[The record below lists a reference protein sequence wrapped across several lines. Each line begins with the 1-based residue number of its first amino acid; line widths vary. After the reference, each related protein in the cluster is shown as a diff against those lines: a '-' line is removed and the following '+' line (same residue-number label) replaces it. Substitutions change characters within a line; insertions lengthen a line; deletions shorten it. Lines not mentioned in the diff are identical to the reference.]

1 MTGRKSQ
8 AETSET
14 SGRLHSELAPDTVGQ
29 RSSEASGADSGF
41 QCNPYRERISLNGKW
56 DFMPLY
62 DRPQELSLPPKILY
76 DKQKVNVPSS
86 WRGAYESR
94 PGYTFGRI
102 EAYDYGLFAPYDY
115 PPEWDRAEAGLL
127 RRSFA
132 VPEEWAGRRIVL
144 RLDGVMQQAAI
155 YLNGIK
161 LAIWRDG
168 YLPLRLDA
176 TPYVRPGET
185 CELQVVCANFD
196 KTAIPSGAVKV
207 TGLTGSWFGYLAR
220 GLWQDVWLE
229 SYPQTA
235 IETVAVRTS
244 VRESRLEIDASI
256 GGVARRTPV
265 GTLTASL
272 KVRRIGGSSE
282 APVLEAET
290 DVVLGE
296 AGSET
301 SAVKG
306 VPTERNPQAASADS
320 AAPIGGDDK
329 DSGGRLS
336 KLETSA
342 EPASAT
348 ESARSRD
355 APADEPRES
364 ERSAELY
371 TPLGRETGFEPI
383 AETSFANRS
392 SGGAEES
399 GTLLRLCENDALP
412 PFGQAN
418 FRLRWTDAELWSPDS
433 PVLYEAELELAE
445 DGIVVDRRTERFGF
459 REFWNEGPEFML
471 NGVPIRLRG
480 DSWHFQGPTQQTED
494 YVRTWYAMCRE
505 VGVNCIRLH
514 AEPYP
519 EYFLKIA
526 DETGMLLVSETA
538 IYGSGKSM
546 AADHPDYILNS
557 LEHVRRLVLRDRNRP
572 SVVMWSVENEMR
584 WVDGRDEFKRHIPAL
599 TDAMK
604 KLDPT
609 RLIVAEGDN
618 RLLPRESAEVESR
631 HYNIDGTIA
640 QWDRQVPLTFGEHG
654 SWWYIC
660 PQNASMYVG
669 LGAYRHTDE
678 SARGLAEKERLFVE
692 YARRQGVSG
701 ISTFN
706 FAHYFMRAMPERDI
720 PLEWN
725 ERDRETPGVKPD
737 YIPAYSL
744 TLNNGLLPPE
754 YPAYRPNPAFATMAE
769 AFRPAALI
777 AAEYDRCFFDDGD
790 IQRTFDVYNDTLTA
804 RDVAIEFAVSQDGRE
819 LRRETVRFRQQPAE
833 RRIAEFRW
841 MPEAVKWTNGKA
853 DSGGESPT
861 RAANEVREDVEA
873 EQLRLARADENSSF
887 RETGRKQSQK
897 AQPEVEAANRFKNPN
912 VDSAEAIS
920 AESASASIEET
931 AVQSEGRSLET
942 SENATLTAVLYHDG
956 QPVHELT
963 KLYRVFS
970 ADLRS
975 EPVEVD
981 GPCFY
986 IGGDDDYGL
995 LSVLVP
1001 DCSRTTAEDL
1011 DRLPAE
1017 ALLIVGSFARDEH
1030 GRLER
1035 GAKAHAARGGRLLV
1049 LEQDVFSI
1057 GRLTLSRRDFI
1068 RAHSGSYDHPIFA
1081 GLGDDD
1087 LMFWDPGLREE
1098 GPTPIATA
1106 AFEKPAAGDYRLLLE
1121 SSAGDFGDGGDL
1133 WTPLLEYRGGG
1144 GYLLANQLGL
1154 TSRFARVPQACL
1166 LLRRLLAHA
1175 GRADAVA
1182 PSGARSALEA
1192 PHGGAGR
1199 SAAQARFLGG
1209 RGGMAERLLSALRLP
1224 FEPLRRG
1231 SDLSALAARLS
1242 AASGP
1247 AEDARLSGAQNAP
1260 DDLSAAAGS
1269 AETAQQPAPR
1279 PDAGPA
1285 ASGGSADLP
1294 GRSGPPSPG
1303 EAPGGSPG
1311 AQPAPALSDPRPVPG
1326 LLIVEPAM
1334 LREPGVPES
1343 ARAFAAAGGAVLVLP
1358 CEEAHGDLLTRL
1370 LGRPTRIV
1378 AHEAYQLEADYRY
1391 PLAEGLS
1398 PADLFGLDKVHH
1410 SPRDVENL
1418 PLGLHRI
1425 EAEGA
1430 RPICVSVE
1438 GTAWKDYFVHK
1449 HTAEHSRLAL
1459 VELNRDRARKPG
1471 SFVVEIPL
1479 GEGRIV
1485 CSQIPLRPAL
1495 DKNLRVY
1502 ARLLGNL
1509 GAAFADDL
1517 WRSVKGDAHYAV
1529 EAMMA
1534 LPCEPYQDE
1543 QAMRRY
1549 YTDPAFSLNNLGEG
1563 LYGWMKKKERGS
1575 QGGRMRIQD
1584 SAGGLWFLS
1593 AFVLPPDMPPVPVSE
1608 IGCGTEVGSGT
1619 EDSAA
1624 PAGSENAA
1632 SAVPVRLRVESNAL
1646 SVRLW
1651 LNGRPLQGPQPA
1663 GQLKSGINRLIVEAR
1678 AGAEDLA
1685 LAVFFEHP
1693 DGRPLEGLRYRMTI
1707 DEVEPK

>member
-1 MTGRKSQ
+1 MTSRKSQ

-14 SGRLHSELAPDTVGQ
+14 PDRLDEDRSANAVGPAHSEA
-29 RSSEASGADSGF
+29 AGADSLLKPD
-41 QCNPYRERISLNGKW
+41 PYRDRISLNGRW

-62 DRPQELSLPPKILY
+62 DRPQELSLPPKIVY

-115 PPEWDRAEAGLL
+115 PREWDRAEAGLL

-144 RLDGVMQQAAI
+144 RLDGVMQQAAV

-196 KTAIPSGAVKV
+196 KTSIPSGAVKV

-229 SYPQTA
+229 SYPQTV

-244 VRESRLEIDASI
+244 VRQGRLEIDASI
-256 GGVARRTPV
+256 GTGAGHAPI
-265 GTLTASL
+265 GKLTVSL
-272 KVRRIGGSSE
+272 KVRRIGGSSDS
-282 APVLEAET
+282 PVLAAET
-290 DVVLGE
+290 DVALGKASSE
-296 AGSET
+296 AST
-301 SAVKG
+301 ANG

-320 AAPIGGDDK
+320 AASIGGANE
-329 DSGGRLS
+329 DSSERLP
-336 KLETSA
+336 KLKTSA
-342 EPASAT
+342 ESASVN

-355 APADEPRES
+355 APADESRES
-364 ERSAELY
+364 DRSAEPY
-371 TPLGRETGFEPI
+371 TQIDREIGFEPA
-383 AETSFANRS
+383 AETSGANRS
-392 SGGAEES
+392 NIGAEES
-399 GTLLRLCENDALP
+399 GTWLRLCENDALP
-412 PFGQAN
+412 PFGRAS
-418 FRLRWTDAELWSPDS
+418 FRLTWTDAERWSPDS

-445 DGIVVDRRTERFGF
+445 DGIVVDRMTERFGF
-459 REFWNEGPEFML
+459 REFWNEGPEFVL

-480 DSWHFQGPTQQTED
+480 DSWHFQGPTQQTEE
-494 YVRTWYAMCRE
+494 YVRTWYSMCRE

-546 AADHPDYILNS
+546 SADHPDYILNS

-572 SVVMWSVENEMR
+572 SVIMWSVENEMR

-604 KLDPT
+604 MLDPT

-618 RLLPRESAEVESR
+618 RLLPRESTEVESR
-631 HYNIDGTIA
+631 HYNIDGTIS
-640 QWDRQVPLTFGEHG
+640 QWDRRVPLTFGEHG

-669 LGAYRHTDE
+669 LSAYRHTDE

-701 ISTFN
+701 LSTFN

-720 PLEWN
+720 PLVWN
-725 ERDRETPGVKPD
+725 ERDRESPGVKPD

-754 YPAYRPNPAFATMAE
+754 YPAYRPNPAFAVMAE
-769 AFRPAALI
+769 AFRPAVLV
-777 AAEYDRCFFDDGD
+777 AAEYDRCFFDDGE
-790 IQRTFDVYNDTLTA
+790 IRRTFDVHNDTLTA
-804 RDVAIEFAVSQDGRE
+804 RDVTIEFAVSQGGRE
-819 LRRETVRFRQQPAE
+819 LRREMVRFRQQPAE

-841 MPEAVKWTNGKA
+841 MPEAVSTENGEA
-853 DSGGESPT
+853 NGNGELPT
-861 RAANEVREDVEA
+861 RAANEVRDDA
-873 EQLRLARADENSSF
+873 EGERLRAARAAQADEKASL
-887 RETGRKQSQK
+887 RETGWKKSAR
-897 AQPEVEAANRFKNPN
+897 AQEEVEAAKRFANPGF
-912 VDSAEAIS
+912 DSAEDIS
-920 AESASASIEET
+920 AESASASAEET
-931 AVQSEGRSLET
+931 SRRPEVRSLET
-942 SENATLTAVLYHDG
+942 GENATLTAVLYHDG
-956 QPVHELT
+956 QPVHKLT

-975 EPVEVD
+975 EPVEID

-986 IGGDDDYGL
+986 VGGDDDYGL
-995 LSVLVP
+995 LNALVP
-1001 DCSRTTAEDL
+1001 GCSRIAREDL

-1017 ALLIVGSFARDEH
+1017 ALLIVGSFVRDEE

-1057 GRLTLSRRDFI
+1057 GRLTLSRREFI
-1068 RAHSGSYDHPIFA
+1068 RAHSGSYDHPVFA
-1081 GLGDDD
+1081 GLGDED
-1087 LMFWDPGLREE
+1087 LMFWDPELREE
-1098 GPTPIATA
+1098 GPAPIATA

-1175 GRADAVA
+1175 GRADIVA
-1182 PSGARSALEA
+1182 PVEARSALEA
-1192 PHGGAGR
+1192 PRGGAGR
-1199 SAAQARFLGG
+1199 SAAKARFLGG

-1247 AEDARLSGAQNAP
+1247 AEATRPSGARDAP
-1260 DDLSAAAGS
+1260 DDLSAANGS
-1269 AETAQQPAPR
+1269 AETARQPAPR

-1285 ASGGSADLP
+1285 ASGGSA
-1294 GRSGPPSPG
+1294 GPPSPG
-1303 EAPGGSPG
+1303 EAPGDSPR
-1311 AQPAPALSDPRPVPG
+1311 AEPAPVLSDPRPVPG

-1370 LGRPTRIV
+1370 LARPTRVV
-1378 AHEAYQLEADYRY
+1378 AHEAYQLEADYGY

-1410 SPRDVENL
+1410 SPLDVENL

-1425 EAEGA
+1425 EAEGV
-1430 RPICVSVE
+1430 RKICVSVE

-1459 VELNRDRARKPG
+1459 VELNRDRARNPG
-1471 SFVVEIPL
+1471 NFMVEIPL

-1517 WRSVKGDAHYAV
+1517 WSSVKSDAHYAV

-1575 QGGRMRIQD
+1575 EGGLMRIQD

-1593 AFVLPPDMPPVPVSE
+1593 AFVLPPESDRSSASVSE
-1608 IGCGTEVGSGT
+1608 IGCGKEVGSEP

-1624 PAGSENAA
+1624 PAGSENVG

-1646 SVRLW
+1646 SARLW
-1651 LNGRPLQGPQPA
+1651 LNGKPLQGPQPA
-1663 GQLKSGINRLIVEAR
+1663 GRLMSGINRLIVEAR

-1693 DGRPLEGLRYRMTI
+1693 DGRPLDGLRYRMTI

>member
-1 MTGRKSQ
+1 MTSRKSQ
-8 AETSET
+8 TRTSET
-14 SGRLHSELAPDTVGQ
+14 SGGLYSEHASDTV
-29 RSSEASGADSGF
+29 SKPDL
-41 QCNPYRERISLNGKW
+41 YRDRISLNGRW

-62 DRPQELSLPPKILY
+62 DRPQELSLPPKIVY

-94 PGYTFGRI
+94 PGYMFGRI

-115 PPEWDRAEAGLL
+115 PLEWDRAEAGLL

-144 RLDGVMQQAAI
+144 RLDGVMQQAAV
-155 YLNGIK
+155 YLNGVK

-176 TPYVRPGET
+176 TPYVRPGEI

-196 KTAIPSGAVKV
+196 KAAIPSGAVKV

-229 SYPQTA
+229 SYPRTA
-235 IETVAVRTS
+235 VETVAVRTS

-256 GGVARRTPV
+256 GTGAGHAPI
-265 GTLTASL
+265 GKLTASL
-272 KVRRIGGSSE
+272 KIRRVGGSGE
-282 APVLEAET
+282 KPALEAET
-290 DVVLGE
+290 DVARAE
-296 AGSET
+296 INSET
-301 SAVKG
+301 SAADLAS
-306 VPTERNPQAASADS
+306 VPAERNRQAASIENGT
-320 AAPIGGDDK
+320 PIGG
-329 DSGGRLS
+329 
-336 KLETSA
+336 A
-342 EPASAT
+342 
-348 ESARSRD
+348 
-355 APADEPRES
+355 
-364 ERSAELY
+364 
-371 TPLGRETGFEPI
+371 
-383 AETSFANRS
+383 AETSDI
-392 SGGAEES
+392 
-399 GTLLRLCENDALP
+399 LLRLCENDALP
-412 PFGQAN
+412 PFGGAS
-418 FRLRWTDAELWSPDS
+418 FRLNWTDAELWSPDS

-445 DGIVVDRRTERFGF
+445 DGIVVDRMTERFGF
-459 REFWNEGPEFML
+459 REFWNEGPEFVL

-480 DSWHFQGPTQQTED
+480 DSWHFQGPTQQTEE
-494 YVRTWYAMCRE
+494 YVRTWYGMCRE

-572 SVVMWSVENEMR
+572 SVIMWSVENEMR

-599 TDAMK
+599 TGAMK

-640 QWDRQVPLTFGEHG
+640 QWDRRVPLTFGEHG

-660 PQNASMYVG
+660 PQNASLYVG

-678 SARGLAEKERLFVE
+678 AARGLAEKERLFVE
-692 YARRQGVSG
+692 YARRQGVPG
-701 ISTFN
+701 LSTFN

-720 PLEWN
+720 PLAWN
-725 ERDRETPGVKPD
+725 ERASPGAKPD

-754 YPAYRPNPAFATMAE
+754 YPAYRPNPAFAVMKE
-769 AFRPAALI
+769 AFRPAALV
-777 AAEYDRCFFDDGD
+777 AAEYDRCFFDDGE
-790 IQRTFDVYNDTLTA
+790 IRRTFDVHNDTLTA
-804 RDVAIEFAVSQDGRE
+804 REVAIEFSVSQGGRE
-819 LRRETVRFRQQPAE
+819 LRRETVRFRQKPAE

-841 MPEAVKWTNGKA
+841 MPERVRPENGEA
-853 DSGGESPT
+853 TGRGELPT
-861 RAANEVREDVEA
+861 RAANEVRDDA
-873 EQLRLARADENSSF
+873 GTGRLRAARAARADEKASLG
-887 RETGRKQSQK
+887 ETGRKESAR
-897 AQPEVEAANRFKNPN
+897 AQEEVEAVNRFANPDF
-912 VDSAEAIS
+912 VS
-920 AESASASIEET
+920 AESISAGSAAVPVERKAET
-931 AVQSEGRSLET
+931 SETRSLET
-942 SENATLTAVLYHDG
+942 GENATLTAVLYHDG

-963 KLYRVFS
+963 KLYRIFS

-975 EPVEVD
+975 EPVEID

-995 LSVLVP
+995 LNALVP
-1001 DCSRTTAEDL
+1001 NCSRTNAEEL
-1011 DRLPAE
+1011 DRLPAA
-1017 ALLIVGSFARDEH
+1017 ALLIVGSFVRDED

-1035 GAKAHAARGGRLLV
+1035 GAQTHAARGGRLLV

-1068 RAHSGSYDHPIFA
+1068 RAHSGSYDHPVFA
-1081 GLGDDD
+1081 GLCDEDF
-1087 LMFWDPGLREE
+1087 MFWDPELREE
-1098 GPTPIATA
+1098 GPAPIATA

-1175 GRADAVA
+1175 GRADAAA

-1192 PHGGAGR
+1192 PRGGAGR

-1247 AEDARLSGAQNAP
+1247 AEDARPSGARDAP

-1269 AETAQQPAPR
+1269 AETARPPAP
-1279 PDAGPA
+1279 D
-1285 ASGGSADLP
+1285 
-1294 GRSGPPSPG
+1294 
-1303 EAPGGSPG
+1303 
-1311 AQPAPALSDPRPVPG
+1311 LSDPRPVPG

-1334 LREPGVPES
+1334 LREPGLPEA

-1358 CEEAHGDLLTRL
+1358 CEDAHGDLLTRL

-1378 AHEAYQLEADYRY
+1378 AHEAYQLEADYGY

-1430 RPICVSVE
+1430 QPICVSVE

-1459 VELNRDRARKPG
+1459 VELNRERARKPG
-1471 SFVVEIPL
+1471 NFVVEIPL

-1517 WRSVKGDAHYAV
+1517 WSSVKSDAHYAV

-1543 QAMRRY
+1543 QAMHRY

-1593 AFVLPPDMPPVPVSE
+1593 AFVLPPDTPPASVSE
-1608 IGCGTEVGSGT
+1608 IGCGKEFGS
-1619 EDSAA
+1619 EPQDSAA
-1624 PAGSENAA
+1624 PTGSENGGSAA
-1632 SAVPVRLRVESNAL
+1632 SVRLRVESNAL

-1651 LNGRPLQGPQPA
+1651 LNGKPLQDPHPA
-1663 GQLKSGINRLIVEAR
+1663 GSLTSGINRLIVEAR

-1693 DGRPLEGLRYRMTI
+1693 DGRPVEGLRYRMTI